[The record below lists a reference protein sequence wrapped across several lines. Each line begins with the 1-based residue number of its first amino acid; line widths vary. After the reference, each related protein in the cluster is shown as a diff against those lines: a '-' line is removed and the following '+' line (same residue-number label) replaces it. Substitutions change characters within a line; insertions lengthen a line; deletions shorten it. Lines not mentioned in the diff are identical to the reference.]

1 VTELLRLTTEIVC
14 HNSRLSIST
23 RNRLLAI
30 EIVILE
36 AFLHVQAP
44 LPNGPVLQLC
54 EASYP
59 ESGGQVLS
67 E

>member
-1 VTELLRLTTEIVC
+1 M
-14 HNSRLSIST
+14 
-23 RNRLLAI
+23 NRSPAI
-30 EIVILE
+30 DIVILE

-59 ESGGQVLS
+59 ESDGQVLIECNLDQLDCNDS
-67 E
+67 EHTLYYSTS